1 MAMLRQIS
9 WYFRKTFTN
18 SKFSILGTPCR
29 TTMSRISD
37 VTCQIIRDYLMI
49 ILLSCSS
56 ITESLVMLIGLV
68 FASGRKTALALLT
81 FLLSLV
87 LAYPGGGG
95 GNSVLCSYVLI
106 QSNPI
111 ICSFTCNL
119 HHAEVLTEVSIL
131 IRHKSVAQKVTM

>member
-1 MAMLRQIS
+1 MLRQIS

-29 TTMSRISD
+29 TTMSRMSD
-37 VTCQIIRDYLMI
+37 ITCQSIRDYLMI
-49 ILLSCSS
+49 ILPTCSS

-95 GNSVLCSYVLI
+95 NSVLCSYVLI

-119 HHAEVLTEVSIL
+119 HHAEVRTELSIL